1 MMVRCVIYKHNR
13 DLSVINN
20 LFVTH
25 IWTHV
30 CDIYA
35 IETLNPYGVDVAS
48 GVESEKGIKD
58 LKKIKRFIENVRR

>member
-1 MMVRCVIYKHNR
+1 MYKMVRCVIYKHKR

-35 IETLNPYGVDVAS
+35 IEKLNLPLPKLSTNQKLNPH
-48 GVESEKGIKD
+48 
-58 LKKIKRFIENVRR
+58 L

>member
-1 MMVRCVIYKHNR
+1 LNPENVRK
-13 DLSVINN
+13 
-20 LFVTH
+20 
-25 IWTHV
+25 
-30 CDIYA
+30 A

>member
-1 MMVRCVIYKHNR
+1 MYMMVRCVIYKHNR

-35 IETLNPYGVDVAS
+35 IEKLNLPLPKLSTNQKLNPH
-48 GVESEKGIKD
+48 
-58 LKKIKRFIENVRR
+58 L